1 MPSSK
6 KPAFTDVDGVKVY
19 AELVD
24 IEGHL
29 RLKLVDENDN
39 KILLLNFYDS
49 KQLSAACDMFLSQR
63 YGANFAQIDGNISM
77 EDRKELF
84 EEELHQVEDELKTQ
98 AEADKKKRAAEGH

>member
-1 MPSSK
+1 MSSSK
-6 KPAFTDVDGVKVY
+6 KPAFTDVDGVEVY

-24 IEGHL
+24 IEGNL
-29 RLKLVDENDN
+29 RLKLADENGN

-63 YGANFAQIDGNISM
+63 FGANFAQLDGNISM

-84 EEELHQVEDELKTQ
+84 EEELNQVEDELKAK
-98 AEADKKKRAAEGH
+98 AEADKKKRATEGK

>member
-63 YGANFAQIDGNISM
+63 YGAHFAQIDGNISM

-84 EEELHQVEDELKTQ
+84 EEELHQVEDELKDQ
-98 AEADKKKRAAEGH
+98 AEADKTKHAAEGH

>member
-29 RLKLVDENDN
+29 RLKLVD
-39 KILLLNFYDS
+39 
-49 KQLSAACDMFLSQR
+49 
-63 YGANFAQIDGNISM
+63 
-77 EDRKELF
+77 
-84 EEELHQVEDELKTQ
+84 
-98 AEADKKKRAAEGH
+98 